1 MAIIDAFRN
10 QFITLGGTDTVVDL
24 AATETLTNKTL
35 TEPALNRAALAV
47 AREEWAVS
55 GSAISTSSATAVTL
69 SPYTA
74 TASAWLYTGNA
85 TNSWVPNFGHESVT
99 DDPSSINSWLSVGE
113 SVTVCVAAYITNAA
127 AFASNMKIDGQTAFT
142 PYWQGGLAPTSGNT
156 SSYDVYT
163 YTIIKTAATPTYVV
177 YAARTRF
184 A

>member
-35 TEPALNRAALAV
+35 TAPALNRAALAV
-47 AREEWAVS
+47 AREEWTVS
-55 GSAISTSSATAVTL
+55 GSAISTSSATAVNL
-69 SPYTA
+69 DPYT
-74 TASAWLYTGNA
+74 TNTSAWLYTGNA
-85 TNSWVPNFGHESVT
+85 TNSWVPNFGHSSST
-99 DDPSSINSWLSVGE
+99 SDPSSVNSWLGTNE
-113 SVTVCVAAYITNAA
+113 SVTVCVSAYITNAA
-127 AFASNMKIDGQTAFT
+127 AFASTMKIDGQTAFT
-142 PYWQGGLAPTSGNT
+142 PNWQGGLAPTSGNT